1 MGPPSKPAEKPK
13 EDDMDAMDVLRGTGV
28 DLREEEQY
36 TFQMYNTSF
45 NSQLSGSQSGTISS
59 GNSFTQFPPADER
72 SFFGAGP
79 ANAVGEK
86 TTIQSQDEY
95 HKKAADKAW
104 HDAARNLA
112 LSRQR
117 ELDNPFLQVGLVHT
131 RVQKI
136 ARDNG
141 LLLNTDQ
148 KGMMGTMK
156 LPENFHLRDVRVQTA
171 VAPGVALTV
180 TNGNFLPADS
190 MLVDQLALLSIATK
204 HRLRGLVEDAAKL
217 ARGRRTGSHGII
229 PEEWADAAAPCNPDT
244 SSIVTEG
251 APRSGWES
259 AVSPHSN
266 PLKRLFLQR
275 MSFLSANISKARS
288 LLRTKSPL
296 PFLTVAR
303 PLSITARS
311 RTMLLLLYAPRPRRR
326 EILKRHACVSGR
338 IELLVKEHRPGKP
351 QLYLARRA
359 RLPPNR

>member
-1 MGPPSKPAEKPK
+1 MGPPSKPIEKAK
-13 EDDMDAMDVLRGTGV
+13 EDGIDVMDVLGGTGV

-72 SFFGAGP
+72 SFYGAGP
-79 ANAVGEK
+79 ANATAEK
-86 TTIQSQDEY
+86 VNTKSQDEY

-117 ELDNPFLQVGLVHT
+117 ELDNPFLQVGLVNM
-131 RVQKI
+131 RAQKI

-141 LLLNTDQ
+141 LLLNTDP
-148 KGMMGTMK
+148 KGMMGTMT
-156 LPENFHLRDVRVQTA
+156 LPEHFQQRGVRVQTA
-171 VAPGVALTV
+171 VAPGIALTA
-180 TNGNFLPADS
+180 TDGNFLPADA

-204 HRLRGLVEDAAKL
+204 HRLRGLIEDATKL

-229 PEEWADAAAPCNPDT
+229 PEEWADAAAPSNPDG
-244 SSIVTEG
+244 SSLVTEG

-266 PLKRLFLQR
+266 PLKR
-275 MSFLSANISKARS
+275 IARS
-288 LLRTKSPL
+288 
-296 PFLTVAR
+296 
-303 PLSITARS
+303 
-311 RTMLLLLYAPRPRRR
+311 
-326 EILKRHACVSGR
+326 
-338 IELLVKEHRPGKP
+338 
-351 QLYLARRA
+351 
-359 RLPPNR
+359 